1 MTLKF
6 RVVEMDLRVLAANS
20 FNNNNKNNRHKATPM
35 SVFFRYTY
43 TFKIVRL
50 VCCCC
55 CWCYCWCCCLS
66 CFCPTDFLN
75 FIVAAKRGLPTVWPD
90 WAIYWTLGNFLKPLA
105 TIKLPKSSTF
115 LGNFCKGVT
124 IFNFSNEIIFGQLL

>member
-50 VCCCC
+50 VCC

-124 IFNFSNEIIFGQLL
+124 IFNFSIEIIFGQLL